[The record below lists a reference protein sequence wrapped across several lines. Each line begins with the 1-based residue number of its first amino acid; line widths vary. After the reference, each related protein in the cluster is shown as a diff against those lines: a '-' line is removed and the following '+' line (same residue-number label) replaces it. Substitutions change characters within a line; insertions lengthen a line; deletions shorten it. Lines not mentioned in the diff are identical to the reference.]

1 MSRIKHQIQQE
12 EHAKLKSLVQFTF
25 GRNIL
30 NTNDCQLLAKNIFN
44 KVKINISA
52 DTCRRFFGII
62 DSKNKQSIYTLD
74 AFAKYIGFD
83 GYYDFINSN
92 TLNEKQYFLSIII
105 ACCSKRIKPFEAQE
119 ILKKSYPSFD
129 YYSSLQQLIYI
140 AEAKKDRIF
149 FKKFFIEQKCFNS
162 LDDFKYEIYHTIQLL
177 GKTVENNKWIQKIAI
192 DHYYGLNE
200 PFDYFV
206 EWYVP
211 IEQNYYSLLLENY
224 KLTHIK
230 SAEKL
235 VFYNCIKAL
244 HHFKKNNTDLFLKN
258 YKAILILEKK
268 CEPNNILKARIM
280 GVKALFHYIK
290 TKQPNYNF
298 LFSISFDSLFPDIAD
313 RVTSLFFLF
322 NYLFE
327 IKAFD
332 VMINLVERWLN
343 QEVIHF
349 SVWTRINWNQLCVYM
364 AIAYLSENKVEK
376 ASNYFRQIKPEL
388 FEAYSYNSF
397 HKLYLSINKSITIEM
412 AEGKIIS

>member
-1 MSRIKHQIQQE
+1 MSRIKHQSQKE
-12 EHAKLKSLVQFTF
+12 EHVKLKSLVQFTF

-30 NTNDCQLLAKNIFN
+30 NTNDCQALAKDVFN
-44 KVKINISA
+44 KVKINISF

-62 DSKNKQSIYTLD
+62 TSKNQQSIYTLD

-83 GYYDFINSN
+83 GYYDFICSH
-92 TLNEKQYFLSIII
+92 TFTEKHFFSSIVM
-105 ACCSKRIKPFEAQE
+105 ACCSERIMPFAALEK
-119 ILKKSYPSFD
+119 LKKSAPSFD
-129 YYSSLQQLIYI
+129 YYSTLQQLIYI
-140 AEAKKDRIF
+140 AQAKKDKIF
-149 FKKFFIEQKCFNS
+149 FERFFIDQKGFNS
-162 LDDFKYEIYHTIQLL
+162 IEDFKYEIYHTIQLL

-211 IEQNYYSLLLENY
+211 IEQHYYSLLLENY
-224 KLTHIK
+224 KVTHIK
-230 SAEKL
+230 SAEKTI
-235 VFYNCIKAL
+235 FYNCIKAL

-258 YKAILILEKK
+258 YKTILRLEKK

-280 GVKALFHYIK
+280 GVKALFHFIN

-343 QEVIHF
+343 QQVIHF

-364 AIAYLSENKVEK
+364 AIAYRSEKNHEK
-376 ASNYFRQIKPEL
+376 SSNYFRQIKSEL
-388 FEAYSYNSF
+388 FEAYSYISF
-397 HKLYLSINKSITIEM
+397 HKLYLSINKSITIQM
-412 AEGKIIS
+412 ADGKIIS